1 MSRNGCPDEQRNSS
15 AARTPLAST
24 ARYRSAFRSGL
35 FDGKTVIVTG
45 GGSGLGRCTVH
56 ELASLGARVALIG
69 RADREARGGAST
81 RSRRCI
87 RSARPTSAA
96 TSATSAIEEGV
107 QRTVAEVIERHG
119 RIDGLYNCAGGQYP
133 AALRDISLKGWDAV
147 VRNNLHGT
155 FLFSREVYRQWMEAH
170 GGAIVNMLADI
181 WGGLPGMGHSGA
193 ARGGVLTFTET
204 AACEWG
210 HAGVRVNAVAP
221 GWIASSGM
229 DHYDEAYRKVLR
241 DLPAKVPLQ
250 RFGTEAELS
259 SAVVYLLSE
268 AAAFITGTVIRV
280 DGGVPTARHTWTL
293 QPAERTSVYQ
303 GFPQYRPPTML
314 DRRRGTGG
322 FGACGAAG
330 HAGRSRPSDRSSDPR
345 DAEPARGGSRA
356 DGASRRRPFRWAP
369 EAHSPVKRGVRLS
382 RNARTPSTL
391 SRTSTARRPSATRVP
406 SASRGLRD
414 ARSASAA

>member
-1 MSRNGCPDEQRNSS
+1 MNAPP
-15 AARTPLAST
+15 APARKPLPST
-24 ARYRSAFRSGL
+24 ERYRSAFRAGL
-35 FDGKTVIVTG
+35 FDGRTVIVTG

-56 ELASLGARVALIG
+56 ELVSLGARVAVIG
-69 RADREARGGAST
+69 RQAAKLDAVVNELGALYPERAAGVSQHV
-81 RSRRCI
+81 CDI
-87 RSARPTSAA
+87 R
-96 TSATSAIEEGV
+96 IEDGV
-107 QRTVAEVIERHG
+107 QRTVHEVIERHG

-155 FLFSREVYRQWMEAH
+155 FLFSREVYRQWMEGH
-170 GGAIVNMLADI
+170 GGSIVNMLADI

-210 HAGVRVNAVAP
+210 HSGVRVNAVAP
-221 GWIASSGM
+221 GWIASNGM
-229 DHYDEAYRKVLR
+229 DHYDESYRNVLR
-241 DLPAKVPLQ
+241 GLPAKVPLQ

-268 AAAFITGTVIRV
+268 ASSFVTGTVIRV

-314 DRRRGTGG
+314 DPLPD
-322 FGACGAAG
+322 AAD
-330 HAGRSRPSDRSSDPR
+330 AAAPSIYAPPPAPVERPSDRRSSR
-345 DAEPARGGSRA
+345 DAAPGRLSG
-356 DGASRRRPFRWAP
+356 RRR
-369 EAHSPVKRGVRLS
+369 
-382 RNARTPSTL
+382 
-391 SRTSTARRPSATRVP
+391 
-406 SASRGLRD
+406 
-414 ARSASAA
+414 